1 MTITNI
7 ALVIPAFN
15 EASTIRGLAQ
25 KARAMTPNVII
36 VNDGSSDD
44 TAAQLHDIDVQ
55 LINLPAN
62 QGKAAALICGFQAV
76 LQDDRVEGV
85 VTLDGDGQHRIEDLQ
100 MIVDAGQSMPDTIII
115 GSRLWDTEKFP
126 KARLRA
132 NKFANFWIS
141 WAAGYRID
149 DSQSGFRYY
158 PASLLRNVDLH
169 ALAGRGF
176 VFESEILIL
185 AARKGVHANSV
196 RIPALYNA
204 QTFRPSHFQQ
214 VADIAKIVRMV
225 SWKLISRGM
234 NPCGLWR
241 YLRQER

>member
-25 KARAMTPNVII
+25 NARAMTPNVII

-44 TAAQLHDIDVQ
+44 TAAQLHDVDVQ
-55 LINLPAN
+55 LINLPEN
-62 QGKAAALICGFQAV
+62 RGKAAALTQGFRAA
-76 LQDDRVEGV
+76 LQDDCVEGV

-158 PASLLRNVDLH
+158 PASLLRNVALH

-185 AARKGVHANSV
+185 AARMGVRAKSV
-196 RIPALYNA
+196 CIPALYNA
-204 QTFRPSHFQQ
+204 QTFRRSHFRP

-234 NPCGLWR
+234 NPYGLWR
-241 YLRQER
+241 YLRQGR